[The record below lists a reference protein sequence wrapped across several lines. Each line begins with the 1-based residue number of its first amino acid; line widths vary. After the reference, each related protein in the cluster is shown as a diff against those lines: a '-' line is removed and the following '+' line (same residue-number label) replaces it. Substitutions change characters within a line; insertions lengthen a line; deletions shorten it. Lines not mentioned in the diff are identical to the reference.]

1 MFSISIPTKKM
12 IDFNYIDLF
21 GFFAALLTTIAFLP
35 QLYKTWQTKT
45 ADDVSLIMLILFILG
60 LICWIIYGFRIN
72 SIPILVANIIT
83 FIFNFS
89 ILMLK
94 INYSKKKS

>member
-1 MFSISIPTKKM
+1 MNHL
-12 IDFNYIDLF
+12 NYIDLF
-21 GFFAALLTTIAFLP
+21 GFLAALLTTIAFLP

-45 ADDVSLIMLILFILG
+45 ADDVSLVMLILFITG
-60 LICWIIYGFRIN
+60 LVCWIIYGFKIN

-89 ILMLK
+89 ILVLK
-94 INYSKKKS
+94 ISYRKNK